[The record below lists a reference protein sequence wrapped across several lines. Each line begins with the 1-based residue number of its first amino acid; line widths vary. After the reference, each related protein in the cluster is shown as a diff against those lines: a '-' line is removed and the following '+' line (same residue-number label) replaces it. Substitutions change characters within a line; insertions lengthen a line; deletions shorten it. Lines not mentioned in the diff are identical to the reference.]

1 MNQAS
6 NFNLR
11 EEIKEYW
18 SMRAATFDEQPGHEI
33 FSESERSA
41 WHALFERHFGKGNG
55 CRALDLASGTGVISH
70 LMHDLGFDVTG
81 MDWSEAMLEKAR
93 AKSRQRGSN
102 IRFLLG
108 DAERTLEDDNSYDVI
123 ITRHLVWT
131 LVDPHAAFAEWF
143 RVLKPG
149 GKLLVVD
156 GDFVSPTWATKFNK
170 VINGLLET
178 LGVRKPVAPVAH
190 MKTHQDILA
199 RVYFSNGARATD
211 VSAMLYQT
219 GFDPITVDFDLK
231 RIHRAQK
238 KHIGF
243 AKGLE
248 RGAQHRYAICAQKP
262 LAD

>member
-6 NFNLR
+6 NYNLR

-33 FSESERSA
+33 FSETERSA

-55 CRALDLASGTGVISH
+55 RKALDLASGTGVICH
-70 LMHDLGFDVTG
+70 LMHDLGFEVTG
-81 MDWSEAMLEKAR
+81 MDWSEVMLEKAR
-93 AKSRQRGSN
+93 AKSKKRESN

-108 DAERTLEDDNSYDVI
+108 DAERTLEDDESYDVI
-123 ITRHLVWT
+123 VTRHLVWT
-131 LVDPHAAFAEWF
+131 LVDPAAAFAEWF

-170 VINGLLET
+170 AMTGFLET
-178 LGVRKPVAPVAH
+178 LGLRKPVAPVAH

-199 RVYFSNGARATD
+199 RVHFSNGARAEEVKT
-211 VSAMLYQT
+211 MLAKT
-219 GFDPITVDFDLK
+219 GFDPIAVDFDLK
-231 RIHRAQK
+231 QIHSAQK
-238 KHIGF
+238 KHISF

-262 LAD
+262 LQA